1 MLALPLWGRVGWGHM
16 KREQTSVWIDGIER
30 HLEDLRQGAYEGAS
44 GADRHALYVA
54 AFELLTPVAVDV
66 LQQVS
71 ASLLRGKGEVSVRAP
86 GPDGGGGSIGSW
98 VLTWPELSTSKS
110 RLTGEALH
118 PVILSAVFPPGFTH
132 PHLVAGGPVDP
143 RAASLAAWPMQ
154 VTSPEDAEQHRPVLW
169 AIATAE
175 VHDRIYQ
182 STWRVVPH

>member
-1 MLALPLWGRVGWGHM
+1 M

-30 HLEDLRQGAYEGAS
+30 HLEELKGNAYEGAS

-66 LQQVS
+66 LQQMN
-71 ASLLRGKGEVSVRAP
+71 AALLQGTGEVSVRAP
-86 GPDGGGGSIGSW
+86 GPDRSGGSIGSW
-98 VLTWPELSTSKS
+98 LLTWPELSTSTS
-110 RLTGEALH
+110 RFTGERLH
-118 PVILSAVFPPGFTH
+118 PVTISAVFPPGFTH

-143 RAASLAAWPMQ
+143 LAASLAAWPMQ
-154 VTSPEDAEQHRPVLW
+154 VTSSQDAEQHRAVLW

-182 STWRVVPH
+182 SSWRVIPL